1 MSFTVSRLGECK
13 IKSPMQLSTQK
24 NDGICD
30 FVGDDERILHT
41 NSFNEIMETIAK
53 GETPISFEKI
63 GPKEFLYFEPAKT
76 KVAIVTCGGLC
87 PGLNNVIRGLVV
99 QLWNAYGIKKILGV
113 KFGFAGLNP
122 ENSLPF
128 VELTPDL
135 VDDIHKEGGS
145 MLGSSR
151 GEVSPEVIVDTLESN
166 NINIL
171 FCVGGDGTLRSAH
184 AISEEIKKR
193 GLKIS
198 IAGVPKTVDNDIN
211 YITKSF
217 GFESAFTAAQS
228 IVLNAHNE
236 AKGAQNGIALI
247 KLMGRDSGFIAAYT
261 AMAVPDVNIVL
272 VPEQDFDLENEKKTG
287 LLNYLERRLKDKQ
300 HAVIVVAEGAGQN
313 LFGDDGKDKEKDA
326 SGNVIPDDIGIFL
339 RDKIKNYFKKK
350 NIPIAIKY
358 IDPSYI
364 IRSIPANANDSKF
377 CVQLTTNAVHAAMAG
392 RTDFLVGYWNNA
404 FTILPIEEA
413 AARGERKK
421 IDTESDFWL
430 SVLEATRQPSSFK

>member
-1 MSFTVSRLGECK
+1 MFSVSKLGECK

-24 NDGICD
+24 NDGIYD
-30 FVGDDERILHT
+30 FVTDDERILYS
-41 NSFNEIMETIAK
+41 NSFNEVMETVAK

-99 QLWNAYGIKKILGV
+99 QLWNAYKVQRILGIQ
-113 KFGFAGLNP
+113 FGYAGLNP
-122 ENSLPF
+122 RNSLPF
-128 VELTPDL
+128 IELTPDL
-135 VDDIHKEGGS
+135 VDNIHKEGGS
-145 MLGSSR
+145 ILGSSR
-151 GEVSPEVIVDTLESN
+151 GEQSPEVIVDTLERN

-171 FCVGGDGTLRSAH
+171 FCVGGDGTLRGAH
-184 AISEEIKKR
+184 AIAKEITKR
-193 GLKIS
+193 NLKIS
-198 IAGVPKTVDNDIN
+198 IAGIPKTVDNDIN

-228 IVLNAHNE
+228 IILNAHHE

-247 KLMGRDSGFIAAYT
+247 KLMGRDSGFIAAYA
-261 AMAVPDVNIVL
+261 AMAVPDVNIVI
-272 VPEQDFDLENEKKTG
+272 VPEMDFDLENKKNTG
-287 LLNYLERRLKDKQ
+287 LLNYLEERLRNKQ

-313 LFGDDGKDKEKDA
+313 LFEHVDKEIDA
-326 SGNVIPDDIGIFL
+326 SGNVLHADIGTFL
-339 RDKIKNYFKKK
+339 RDKIKDYFQKK

-404 FTILPIEEA
+404 FTILPIEA
-413 AARGERKK
+413 AALGERKK
-421 IDTESDFWL
+421 IDIEGDFWFN
-430 SVLEATRQPSSFK
+430 VLEATRQPNSFK

>member
-1 MSFTVSRLGECK
+1 MFTVSKLGECK

-24 NDGICD
+24 NDGIYD
-30 FVGDDERILHT
+30 FVTDDERILYS
-41 NSFNEIMETIAK
+41 NSFNEVMETIAK

-76 KVAIVTCGGLC
+76 KAAIVTCGGLC

-99 QLWNAYGIKKILGV
+99 QLWNAYKVQRILGIQ
-113 KFGFAGLNP
+113 FGYSGLNP
-122 ENSLPF
+122 GNSLPF
-128 VELTPDL
+128 IELTPDL
-135 VDDIHKEGGS
+135 VDNIHKEGGS
-145 MLGSSR
+145 ILGSSR
-151 GEVSPEVIVDTLESN
+151 GEQSPEVIVDTLERN

-171 FCVGGDGTLRSAH
+171 FCVGGDGTLRGAH
-184 AISEEIKKR
+184 AIAKEITKR
-193 GLKIS
+193 KLKIS
-198 IAGVPKTVDNDIN
+198 IAGIPKTVDNDIN

-228 IVLNAHNE
+228 IILNAHHE

-247 KLMGRDSGFIAAYT
+247 KLMGRDSGFIAAYA
-261 AMAVPDVNIVL
+261 AMAVPDVNIVI
-272 VPEQDFDLENEKKTG
+272 VPEMDFDLENEKNTG
-287 LLNYLERRLKDKQ
+287 LLNYLEERLRNKQ

-313 LFGDDGKDKEKDA
+313 LFENVDKEIDA
-326 SGNVIPDDIGIFL
+326 SGNILHADIGGFL
-339 RDKIKNYFKKK
+339 RDRIKDYFKKK

-404 FTILPIEEA
+404 FTILPIEA
-413 AARGERKK
+413 AALGERKK
-421 IDTESDFWL
+421 IDIEGDFWFN
-430 SVLEATRQPSSFK
+430 VLEATRQPNSFK

>member
-135 VDDIHKEGGS
+135 VD
-145 MLGSSR
+145 
-151 GEVSPEVIVDTLESN
+151 
-166 NINIL
+166 
-171 FCVGGDGTLRSAH
+171 
-184 AISEEIKKR
+184 EI
-193 GLKIS
+193 
-198 IAGVPKTVDNDIN
+198 
-211 YITKSF
+211 
-217 GFESAFTAAQS
+217 
-228 IVLNAHNE
+228 
-236 AKGAQNGIALI
+236 
-247 KLMGRDSGFIAAYT
+247 GRASCR
-261 AMAVPDVNIVL
+261 
-272 VPEQDFDLENEKKTG
+272 
-287 LLNYLERRLKDKQ
+287 ER
-300 HAVIVVAEGAGQN
+300 V
-313 LFGDDGKDKEKDA
+313 
-326 SGNVIPDDIGIFL
+326 
-339 RDKIKNYFKKK
+339 
-350 NIPIAIKY
+350 
-358 IDPSYI
+358 
-364 IRSIPANANDSKF
+364 
-377 CVQLTTNAVHAAMAG
+377 
-392 RTDFLVGYWNNA
+392 
-404 FTILPIEEA
+404 
-413 AARGERKK
+413 
-421 IDTESDFWL
+421 
-430 SVLEATRQPSSFK
+430 

>member
-1 MSFTVSRLGECK
+1 MFTVSKLGDCK

-24 NDGICD
+24 NDGIYD
-30 FVGDDERILHT
+30 FVTDDERILYS
-41 NSFNEIMETIAK
+41 NSFNEVMETVAK

-99 QLWNAYGIKKILGV
+99 QLWNAYKVQRILGIQ
-113 KFGFAGLNP
+113 FGYAGLNP
-122 ENSLPF
+122 RNSLPF
-128 VELTPDL
+128 IELTPDL
-135 VDDIHKEGGS
+135 VDNIHKEGGS
-145 MLGSSR
+145 ILGSSR
-151 GEVSPEVIVDTLESN
+151 GEQSPEVIVDTLERN

-171 FCVGGDGTLRSAH
+171 FCVGGDGTLRGAH
-184 AISEEIKKR
+184 AIAQEITKR
-193 GLKIS
+193 NLKIS
-198 IAGVPKTVDNDIN
+198 IAGIPKTVDNDIN

-228 IVLNAHNE
+228 IILNAHHE

-247 KLMGRDSGFIAAYT
+247 KLMGRDSGFIAAYA
-261 AMAVPDVNIVL
+261 AMAVPDVNIVI
-272 VPEQDFDLENEKKTG
+272 VPEMDFDLENKKNTG
-287 LLNYLERRLKDKQ
+287 LLNYLEERLCNKQ

-313 LFGDDGKDKEKDA
+313 LFEHVDKEIDA
-326 SGNVIPDDIGIFL
+326 SGNVLHADIGTFL
-339 RDKIKNYFKKK
+339 RDKIKDYFQKK

-404 FTILPIEEA
+404 FTILPIEA
-413 AARGERKK
+413 AALGERKK
-421 IDTESDFWL
+421 IDIEGDFWFN
-430 SVLEATRQPSSFK
+430 VLEATRQPNSFK